1 MEAGW
6 RLGGRKSTIHAEKT
20 RPGDQRLMDFSI
32 SLAFEKLSEGHVM
45 RRGLMREERLTEL
58 NDTPRKATSN
68 GVL

>member
-1 MEAGW
+1 
-6 RLGGRKSTIHAEKT
+6 
-20 RPGDQRLMDFSI
+20 MDFSI